1 MGDVMVSTV
10 SDFRSHLISG
20 DLKLNKLRTNNILR
34 KDEWKAFDEAV
45 VDIFRHG
52 LVGIGDLRAA
62 GLTRDLGGLGTMID
76 EWEMISDMEE
86 ANADMSGIT
95 PGQKS
100 QPEFEQTGVPIPIIH
115 KDFQIN
121 IRRLLASRKLGAALD
136 TTMAEIAA
144 RKVREKLE
152 EMLFNGLTNIRSKQY
167 VVHGYT
173 TFPYRNQMAL
183 SGVWGETGTDPITD
197 VLNMIEAMNED
208 NMDGPYNLYVP
219 RSFWANLYADY
230 DTQKPGT
237 IAERI
242 LQIPDIR
249 SIKQVSPLDG
259 TAASA
264 EVVMVQLTRD
274 VVDLSIGQDV
284 TNVEWETL
292 GGMQTNFKV
301 MTAMAPRLKRDEEGR
316 CGIVHAWVGYNET

>member
-1 MGDVMVSTV
+1 MSDVQISTV
-10 SDFRSHLISG
+10 KDFRSSLLQG
-20 DLKLNKLRTNNILR
+20 ELKVNALRTNNILR

-45 VDIFRHG
+45 VDVFRHG
-52 LVGIGDLRAA
+52 LTGIEDLRAA
-62 GLTRDLGGLGTMID
+62 GLVRDLGGLGTMID
-76 EWEMISDMEE
+76 EWEMMSDMES

-100 QPEFEQTGVPIPIIH
+100 QPEFELTGVPIPIIH

-121 IRRLLASRKLGAALD
+121 IRRLLASRKLGSALD
-136 TTMAEIAA
+136 TTMAEVAA
-144 RKVREKLE
+144 RKVRDMLE
-152 EMLFNGLTNIRSKQY
+152 VMVFNGLDNIRSKQY
-167 VVHGYT
+167 VVYGYT
-173 TFPYRNQMAL
+173 TFPYRNQMPL
-183 SGVWGETGTDPITD
+183 SGIWGSTGSDPVAD
-197 VLNMIEAMNED
+197 VLTMLEVANAN
-208 NMDGPYNLYVP
+208 NCDGPYQIYVP

-230 DTQKPGT
+230 DEQKPGT

-249 SIKQVSPLDG
+249 GIKQASPLDG
-259 TAASA
+259 TAGAA

-274 VVDLSIGQDV
+274 VVDLAIGEDV

-301 MTAMAPRLKRDEEGR
+301 MCAMAPRLKRDEEGR
-316 CGIVHAWVGYNET
+316 CGIVHAWIGQGET

>member
-1 MGDVMVSTV
+1 MDAVQVSTV
-10 SDFRSHLISG
+10 SDFRAHLIQG
-20 DLKLNKLRTNNILR
+20 ELKLNKLRTNNILR

-45 VDIFRHG
+45 VDIFRHN
-52 LVGIGDLRAA
+52 LVGIEDLRTA

-100 QPEFEQTGVPIPIIH
+100 QPEFELAGVPIPIIH

-121 IRRLLASRKLGAALD
+121 IRRLLASRKMGASLD

-144 RKVREKLE
+144 RKVRDKLDQ
-152 EMLFNGLTNIRSKQY
+152 MVFNGLPEIRSKQF

-173 TFPYRNQMAL
+173 TFPFRNQMPL
-183 SGVWGETGTDPITD
+183 SGIWGEAGSTPLAD
-197 VLNMIEAMNED
+197 VLSMLEVMNDNNMN
-208 NMDGPYNLYVP
+208 GPFNIYVP
-219 RSFWANLYADY
+219 RSFWANLYDDY
-230 DTQKPGT
+230 DVQKPGT

-249 SIKQVSPLDG
+249 NIKQATPLDG

-264 EVVMVQLTRD
+264 EVVMVQLSRE

-301 MTAMAPRLKRDEEGR
+301 MCAMAPRLKRDEEGR
-316 CGIVHAWVGYNET
+316 CGVVHAWVGQGTT

>member
-1 MGDVMVSTV
+1 MSGVQVSTV
-10 SDFRSHLISG
+10 SDFRANLIQG
-20 DLKLNKLRTNNILR
+20 ELKLNKLRTNNILR
-34 KDEWKAFDEAV
+34 KEEWKAFDEAV
-45 VDIFRHG
+45 VDIFRHN
-52 LVGIGDLRAA
+52 LVGIEDLRAA
-62 GLTRDLGGLGTMID
+62 GLTRNLGGLGTMID

-95 PGQKS
+95 PGQRS
-100 QPEFEQTGVPIPIIH
+100 QPEFELTGVPIPIIH

-121 IRRLLASRKLGAALD
+121 IRRLLASRKLGASLD

-144 RKVREKLE
+144 RKVRDKLE
-152 EMLFNGLTNIRSKQY
+152 EMIFNGLPEIRSKQF

-173 TFPYRNQMAL
+173 TFPARNQMPL
-183 SGVWGETGTDPITD
+183 SGIWGQAGADPIGD
-197 VLNMIEAMNED
+197 VLSMIEAMND
-208 NMDGPYNLYVP
+208 NNMNGPYNIYIP

-230 DTQKPGT
+230 DVTKPGT

-242 LQIPDIR
+242 LQIPDIKN
-249 SIKQVSPLDG
+249 IKQVSPLDG
-259 TAASA
+259 SAASA
-264 EVVMVQLTRD
+264 EVVMVQLSRE

-301 MTAMAPRLKRDEEGR
+301 MCAMAPRLKRDEENR
-316 CGIVHAWVGYNET
+316 CGIVHAWIGQGTT

>member
-1 MGDVMVSTV
+1 MSGVQVSTI
-10 SDFRSHLISG
+10 SDFRSSLLQG
-20 DLKLNKLRTNNILR
+20 DLKLNSLRTNNILR
-34 KDEWKAFDEAV
+34 KDEWKAFDEALTEV
-45 VDIFRHG
+45 FRAN
-52 LVGIGDLRAA
+52 LAGIDDLKNA

-76 EWEMISDMEE
+76 EWEMMSDMEE
-86 ANADMSGIT
+86 ANVDMSGIT

-100 QPEFEQTGVPIPIIH
+100 QPEFELTGVPIPIIH

-121 IRRLLASRKLGAALD
+121 IRRLLASRKLGSALD
-136 TTMAEIAA
+136 TTMAEVAA

-152 EMLFNGLTNIRSKQY
+152 EMIFNGLPEIRSKQY

-173 TFPYRNQMAL
+173 TYPFRNQMAL
-183 SGVWGETGTDPITD
+183 SGIWGAAGSDPVGDI
-197 VLNMIEAMNED
+197 LAMISAMND
-208 NMDGPYNLYVP
+208 NNMNGPYQIYVP
-219 RSFWANLYADY
+219 RTFWANLYSDY
-230 DTQKPGT
+230 DATKPGT

-249 SIKQVSPLDG
+249 GIKQVTPLDG
-259 TAASA
+259 TAGAA

-274 VVDLSIGQDV
+274 VVDLAIGQDV

-301 MTAMAPRLKRDEEGR
+301 MCAMAPRLKRDEENR
-316 CGIVHAWVGYNET
+316 CGIVHAWIGQGNT

>member
-1 MGDVMVSTV
+1 MSGVQVSTV
-10 SDFRSHLISG
+10 KDFRSSLLQG
-20 DLKLNKLRTNNILR
+20 DLHVNSLRTNNILR

-45 VDIFRHG
+45 VDVFRNN
-52 LVGIGDLRAA
+52 LVALEDLRAA
-62 GLTRDLGGLGTMID
+62 GLTRNLGGLGTMID

-100 QPEFEQTGVPIPIIH
+100 QPEFELTGVPIPIIH

-136 TTMAEIAA
+136 TTMAEVAA
-144 RKVREKLE
+144 RKVRDKLDD
-152 EMLFNGLTNIRSKQY
+152 MIFNGIPEIRSKQY
-167 VVHGYT
+167 AVFGYT
-173 TFPYRNQMAL
+173 TFPWRNQTPL
-183 SGVWGETGTDPITD
+183 SGIWGTTGSDPIGD
-197 VLNMIEAMNED
+197 VLAMLEIAND
-208 NMDGPYNLYVP
+208 NNCFGPYQIYVP
-219 RSFWANLYADY
+219 RSFWANLYGDY

-237 IAERI
+237 IAQRI
-242 LQIPDIR
+242 LEIPDIR
-249 SIKQVSPLDG
+249 GIKQTASLDG
-259 TAASA
+259 TAGSA

-274 VVDLSIGQDV
+274 VVDLAIGEDV

-301 MTAMAPRLKRDEEGR
+301 MCAMAPRLKRDEEGR
-316 CGIVHAWVGYNET
+316 CGIVHSWIGQGTT